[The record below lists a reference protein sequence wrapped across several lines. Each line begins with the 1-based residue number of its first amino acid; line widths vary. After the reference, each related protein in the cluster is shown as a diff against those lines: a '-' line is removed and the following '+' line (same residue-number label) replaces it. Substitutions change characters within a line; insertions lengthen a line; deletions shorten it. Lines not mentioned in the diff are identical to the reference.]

1 MELLGNQMAAA
12 NLIREA
18 LMALLKA
25 KKSNVSAQGTKN
37 QIRKQG
43 FDDFDDSSPRNPD
56 AIELADDAAEN
67 LQKARQG
74 AQEIQGTDPL
84 TAPAY
89 SAFDDYV
96 GEVPGASSKD
106 LLGMDLGLRK
116 ANRNYLDEAEQGT
129 SYTDAWRRT
138 GDLDKSLGRLPVA
151 EGRMTLPPEIAQ
163 QLKGIEDDIGKG
175 AGIKEVLDRL
185 AKLDDAGYHKYTDDI
200 IDRLLSQTK
209 TSDVSDIPF

>member
-67 LQKARQG
+67 LQRTRQQ
-74 AQEIQGTDPL
+74 AQEAQGTDRLANPIDMEDFGNTQL
-84 TAPAY
+84 NRDPRNPANTWHDGDRAPVEFY
-89 SAFDDYV
+89 
-96 GEVPGASSKD
+96 
-106 LLGMDLGLRK
+106 
-116 ANRNYLDEAEQGT
+116 
-129 SYTDAWRRT
+129 RRT
-138 GDLDKSLGRLPVA
+138 ENINSPNLKAPLGGLSRA

-185 AKLDDAGYHKYTDDI
+185 ATLDDAGYHKYTDDI

-209 TSDVSDIPF
+209 TPDVSDIPF